1 MATPPLGPPGLP
13 SPRPP
18 PEPPSGP
25 PTGRS
30 RKKSSRGSGALG
42 PETEAAA
49 PMQPPLRSWKKLSTG
64 PALELVP
71 DASVE
76 LTPPSLHS
84 RTKSARGSASNSGA
98 CRIGCCG
105 GSGSGVG
112 AGRLAPIGAPTAAG
126 GGRLEDNTSSRRTL
140 EPSMPMGADLAT
152 LRGTAAEARAEDG
165 AEVSP
170 KAASCGA
177 CPETAASCRR
187 SSRSRSR
194 SCCGRRPPLPQAPPN
209 PAVATDAEEENDLAP
224 MAPAG
229 APMTAG
235 RTREVDR
242 AWSGTDVAAE
252 GM

>member
-1 MATPPLGPPGLP
+1 MATPPLGAPGLP

-49 PMQPPLRSWKKLSTG
+49 RSWKKLSTG

-84 RTKSARGSASNSGA
+84 RTKSERGSASSSGA

-112 AGRLAPIGAPTAAG
+112 AGRLAPVGAPIAAG

-152 LRGTAAEARAEDG
+152 LRGTAAEARGEDG

-170 KAASCGA
+170 KAASFGA
-177 CPETAASCRR
+177 CPETAASCR
-187 SSRSRSR
+187 R